1 MVTYYTILWYKL
13 VLMLGINFNYPLI
26 PNIYVFF
33 WVFFAFLRL
42 FQGFVVHCVLVWSE
56 ITFSFFFLSIPFS
69 FLIVNFQMSFANSLH
84 LMLSFGNFS
93 VTQLLKLIF
102 FSGAGTTGGRAG
114 GDDQTASLPVHHPST
129 WDRHVQPK
137 CKCNVCCL
145 LQAAG
150 SIHQGVIHSSIH
162 PSVLFHLS
170 NSGSIP
176 ASIGQVVGWPH
187 SYGSYNTYERW
198 THLYSTSCDLCFP
211 NKLYLGSGLGPL
223 LGLFYYLGS
232 NSLIV

>member
-26 PNIYVFF
+26 PNIYVFL
-33 WVFFAFLRL
+33 FFL
-42 FQGFVVHCVLVWSE
+42 FFCIFTSISGFCGSLCASLIWNY
-56 ITFSFFFLSIPFS
+56 FFFLSIPFS

-176 ASIGQVVGWPH
+176 ASIGQEVGWPH

>member
-1 MVTYYTILWYKL
+1 MIRQHLCQYTTLRHETD
-13 VLMLGINFNYPLI
+13 MFNQSVSATSA
-26 PNIYVFF
+26 VFCK
-33 WVFFAFLRL
+33 
-42 FQGFVVHCVLVWSE
+42 QQVVY
-56 ITFSFFFLSIPFS
+56 TKASFI
-69 FLIVNFQMSFANSLH
+69 
-84 LMLSFGNFS
+84 
-93 VTQLLKLIF
+93 
-102 FSGAGTTGGRAG
+102 
-114 GDDQTASLPVHHPST
+114 HP
-129 WDRHVQPK
+129 
-137 CKCNVCCL
+137 
-145 LQAAG
+145 
-150 SIHQGVIHSSIH
+150 SIH

-176 ASIGQVVGWPH
+176 ASIGQEVGWPH

>member
-1 MVTYYTILWYKL
+1 MFFCIFTSISGFCGSLCASLIW
-13 VLMLGINFNYPLI
+13 NY
-26 PNIYVFF
+26 F
-33 WVFFAFLRL
+33 
-42 FQGFVVHCVLVWSE
+42 
-56 ITFSFFFLSIPFS
+56 FFFLFIHSIQFP
-69 FLIVNFQMSFANSLH
+69 NSEFPNEFCEFTALH

-176 ASIGQVVGWPH
+176 ASIGQEVGWPH